1 MNQTIDTATARRM
14 AEAGTIR
21 GVAIIGQPSGWSVM
35 LKVGMTEK
43 PLGGQRTDKPRTWRS
58 LDTLTQ
64 YLREDLRIVRVDGI
78 DATHYGA
85 GEVAKRARP
94 DAAVRMK
101 RAHEAA
107 EHDAWFRDQVDQA
120 VKEADH
126 PNTQWIPHEEVMAKW
141 AKRRARLTKKINK
154 EASA

>member
-14 AEAGTIR
+14 ADAGAIR
-21 GVAIIGQPSGWSVM
+21 GVAIIGQPTGWSVM

-58 LDTLTQ
+58 LDTLTE
-64 YLREDLRIVRVDGI
+64 YLREDLHIMRVDGI

-85 GEVAKRARP
+85 GDVAKRSRP
-94 DAAVRMK
+94 DAAARMK

-107 EHDAWFRDQVDQA
+107 AHDAWFKGEVEQA
-120 VKEADH
+120 IKEADD
-126 PNTQWIPHEEVMAKW
+126 PTTEWISHETVMTKL
-141 AKRRARLTKKINK
+141 AKRRAKYVKALK
-154 EASA
+154 EGSA

>member
-21 GVAIIGQPSGWSVM
+21 GVAIIGQPDGWSVM

-58 LDTLTQ
+58 LDTLTE
-64 YLREDLRIVRVDGI
+64 YLREDLHVVRVDGI

-85 GEVAKRARP
+85 GDLAKRSRP
-94 DAAVRMK
+94 DAAERMK

-107 EHDAWFRDQVDQA
+107 VHDAWFRAEVDLA
-120 VKEADH
+120 IKEADD
-126 PNTQWIPHEEVMAKW
+126 PATQWVSHEAVMAKLG
-141 AKRRARLTKKINK
+141 KRRAKYAKAMK
-154 EASA
+154 EGAA